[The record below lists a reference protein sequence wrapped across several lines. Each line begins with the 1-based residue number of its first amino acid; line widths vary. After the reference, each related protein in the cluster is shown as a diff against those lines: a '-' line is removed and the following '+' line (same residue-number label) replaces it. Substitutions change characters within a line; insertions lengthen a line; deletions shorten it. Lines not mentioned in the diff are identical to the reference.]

1 MFFHFTRTGNTM
13 FVASEKGCASFVEN
27 HESLVDIDTN
37 LKHWIDYFQKEQSV
51 FFVLCEP

>member
-1 MFFHFTRTGNTM
+1 M

-37 LKHWIDYFQKEQSV
+37 LKHWMNYFLRAISL
-51 FFVLCEP
+51 FRPCEA